1 MKTVQRSEKVMSI
14 TGEETY
20 SLRNETL
27 YSLRSHCDLKRGESL
42 AHDILAR
49 LRYLIESKP

>member
-1 MKTVQRSEKVMSI
+1 MSI